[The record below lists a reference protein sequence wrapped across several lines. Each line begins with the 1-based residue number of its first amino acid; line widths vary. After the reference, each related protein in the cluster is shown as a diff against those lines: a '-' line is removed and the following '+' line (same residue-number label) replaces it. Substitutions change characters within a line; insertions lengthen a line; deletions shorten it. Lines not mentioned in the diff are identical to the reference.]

1 MNYAK
6 RVQVLYGLRQLKDY
20 LFASLLWQ
28 FIVSEFKVFEEVV
41 SVDTLQD

>member
-1 MNYAK
+1 MNYAEGM
-6 RVQVLYGLRQLKDY
+6 QILYRLRQLNDY

-28 FIVSEFKVFEEVV
+28 FIVSGFNVFEEVI